1 MHGYLAARLAL
12 ITVTLAA
19 SMGAPLAQDGA
30 VSYCSELKALNNHA
44 MSRDRFAPII
54 GKPREGNYRE
64 TTLPLPGWVNC
75 AFYGTTTYTCDSP
88 ELRTAQ
94 DAVQAQSRIA
104 TEILACFAGTWA
116 EAPEQSS
123 GDFLVLHPKLGPASI
138 TLNLDQTDR
147 GHIVRLILFL
157 RRG

>member
-1 MHGYLAARLAL
+1 MTRLVFAAALAVS
-12 ITVTLAA
+12 IA
-19 SMGAPLAQDGA
+19 SALAQDG
-30 VSYCSELKALNNHA
+30 VSYCSELKELNNHA

-64 TTLPLPGWVNC
+64 TTLPLTGWLNC
-75 AFYGTTTYTCDSP
+75 AFYGPTTYTCDSP
-88 ELRTAQ
+88 ELKTAQ
-94 DAVQAQSRIA
+94 DTLQAQSRIA
-104 TEILACFAGTWA
+104 KDILACFAGTWA

-123 GDFLVLHPKLGPASI
+123 ADFLVLHPKLGPASI
-138 TLNLDQTDR
+138 TLNLDQTDT